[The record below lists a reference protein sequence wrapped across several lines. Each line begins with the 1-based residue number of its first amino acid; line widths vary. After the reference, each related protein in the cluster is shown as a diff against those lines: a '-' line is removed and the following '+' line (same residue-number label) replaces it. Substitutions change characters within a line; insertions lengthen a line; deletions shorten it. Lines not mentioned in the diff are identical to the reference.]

1 MNYTFRTL
9 THLHT
14 STASSSTIPGPST
27 LVSKRR
33 YDKLPAVQ
41 NRTKVQK
48 GMALSTKVPSA
59 KSGLLGTILNSL
71 ATLYDERWLI
81 KYLAQRQWAR
91 SYQGSH
97 LGLAWAFLSPLMMVV
112 LLTLVFSEVLGIR
125 FREVTGDSTLNFG
138 LYLYCGLLPFLA
150 YSQALTQGVN
160 IIRRNANLVQ
170 GVVFPLEIL
179 PVTTVITSLIQS
191 VFGVG
196 ALMLVLMVLEHR
208 LHWTA
213 LLLPLIIVPQL
224 LFTLGLCYLM
234 AVAGTYVPDIRE
246 TLRAVVRA
254 TFFIT
259 PVIWPPE
266 RVPEDLRFLVDYN
279 PLAILVE
286 SYRRLILEGELPSA
300 EAVVYFSLFGAAL
313 FIIGLTAFTRFKHN
327 FADLL

>member
-1 MNYTFRTL
+1 M
-9 THLHT
+9 
-14 STASSSTIPGPST
+14 
-27 LVSKRR
+27 V
-33 YDKLPAVQ
+33 
-41 NRTKVQK
+41 
-48 GMALSTKVPSA
+48 LSTKAPSA
-59 KSGLLGTILNSL
+59 KPGLLGAILGSL
-71 ATLYDERWLI
+71 ATLYNKRWLI

-91 SYQGSH
+91 NYRNSY
-97 LGLAWAFLSPLMMVV
+97 LGFVWAFLSPLIMVA
-112 LLTLVFSEVLGIR
+112 LLTLIFSEVVGIK

-160 IIRRNANLVQ
+160 VIRRNSNLVQ
-170 GVVFPLEIL
+170 GVVFPLEVL
-179 PVTTVITSLIQS
+179 PVTTIITSLIQS
-191 VFGVG
+191 MFGVG

-208 LHWTA
+208 LHWTV

-234 AVAGTYVPDIRE
+234 AVAGTYMPDIRE

-259 PVIWPPE
+259 PVIWPAE

-279 PLAILVE
+279 PLAFLVE
-286 SYRRLILEGELPSA
+286 SYRRLILDGELPGA
-300 EAVVYFSLFGAAL
+300 EAAVYFSLFAAAL
-313 FIIGLTAFTRFKHN
+313 FVVGLAVFERYKRN